1 MKSKLAEITCVREC
15 VCVRARTEG
24 IGQEGCPGQA
34 EIVPLGLAEIHEVTH
49 ISFGEGY
56 GKQGSGILSS

>member
-1 MKSKLAEITCVREC
+1 MCEC
-15 VCVRARTEG
+15 VCEG

-34 EIVPLGLAEIHEVTH
+34 EIVPSGLDEIHEVTH

-56 GKQGSGILSS
+56 GKQGSGNLSS

>member
-1 MKSKLAEITCVREC
+1 
-15 VCVRARTEG
+15 VCEG
-24 IGQEGCPGQA
+24 TGEEGCPGRA
-34 EIVPLGLAEIHEVTH
+34 EIVPLDLAIDETQEVTH

>member
-1 MKSKLAEITCVREC
+1 MCEC
-15 VCVRARTEG
+15 VCEG

-34 EIVPLGLAEIHEVTH
+34 EIVPSGLDEIHGVTH
-49 ISFGEGY
+49 ISFGERY

>member
-1 MKSKLAEITCVREC
+1 MC
-15 VCVRARTEG
+15 EG
-24 IGQEGCPGQA
+24 IGQERCPGRA
-34 EIVPLGLAEIHEVTH
+34 EIVPLGFAIDEIREVTH

>member
-1 MKSKLAEITCVREC
+1 MC
-15 VCVRARTEG
+15 EG

-34 EIVPLGLAEIHEVTH
+34 EIVPSGLDEIHEVTH

-56 GKQGSGILSS
+56 GKQGSGDLSS